1 MEMGR
6 DNAGGGGGG
15 EETTETDSKLAL
27 KNSFKLVNPSSTH
40 SNCSEKIRIL
50 KMFNLK

>member
-1 MEMGR
+1 MRR
-6 DNAGGGGGG
+6 DNAGGGGRG

-27 KNSFKLVNPSSTH
+27 KNSLKLVNPSLTH
-40 SNCSEKIRIL
+40 SNCSEKIKIL